1 MIKHMGMELISMLT
15 AQLTL
20 VTGSKTS
27 SMVVESKHGPTVLD
41 TTETTRTERKMAKVY
56 SLLQMEAFILVLSSK
71 TKSQAAESMSGP
83 MVKPTKACGRRTKC
97 MAEVFS
103 NGKTASN
110 TKETSKMISAKVMA
124 CSPGE
129 MAASMMDNGK
139 MANNMEK
146 EYLSRMKAPEESESG
161 RVDATLN
168 G

>member
-1 MIKHMGMELISMLT
+1 
-15 AQLTL
+15 
-20 VTGSKTS
+20 
-27 SMVVESKHGPTVLD
+27 
-41 TTETTRTERKMAKVY
+41 
-56 SLLQMEAFILVLSSK
+56 MEASTLGLSSK

-83 MVKPTKACGRRTKC
+83 MAKPMKACGRKTKC
-97 MAEVFS
+97 TVEVSS

-110 TKETSKMISAKVMA
+110 TKETSKMISVKVMV

-129 MAASMMDNGK
+129 MAVSMTGNGK
-139 MANNMEK
+139 TASNMDV

>member
-1 MIKHMGMELISMLT
+1 
-15 AQLTL
+15 
-20 VTGSKTS
+20 
-27 SMVVESKHGPTVLD
+27 
-41 TTETTRTERKMAKVY
+41 
-56 SLLQMEAFILVLSSK
+56 
-71 TKSQAAESMSGP
+71 
-83 MVKPTKACGRRTKC
+83 

-146 EYLSRMKAPEESESG
+146 EYLSRMKGPEESESG